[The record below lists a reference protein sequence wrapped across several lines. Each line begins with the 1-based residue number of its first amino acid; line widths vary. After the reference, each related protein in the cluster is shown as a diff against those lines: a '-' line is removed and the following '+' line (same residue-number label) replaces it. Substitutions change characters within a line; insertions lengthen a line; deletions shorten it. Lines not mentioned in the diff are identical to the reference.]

1 MFSSASVWFGALD
14 CHLAVY
20 ETLDSVV
27 LVDAGV
33 RILVGH
39 TGDFDSGRELGAEH
53 RKSLVGHT
61 PVSPGFLPGLSHLVH
76 ILCQGVQL

>member
-1 MFSSASVWFGALD
+1 MFSSAFVWFGALD
-14 CHLAVY
+14 CHLDVY

-39 TGDFDSGRELGAEH
+39 TGDFDSG
-53 RKSLVGHT
+53 
-61 PVSPGFLPGLSHLVH
+61 GFLPGLSHLVH